1 MKKLKHRSRLEKSLA
16 SLERKNT
23 MEKYYLSSDI
33 DGFYHLCLEGTGE
46 TLLTIHTDSL
56 GELSGTEL
64 LEYMIQRYEAETMDD

>member
-1 MKKLKHRSRLEKSLA
+1 
-16 SLERKNT
+16 